1 MSMQYLK
8 MSAVRLILAVA
19 GTSAL
24 LADIRVPMSE
34 ALKQATSKPSPEYS
48 GIARQM
54 KVSGH
59 VEVEA
64 TVGTDGSVESV
75 KATVGNPLL
84 TSAAVAAVKRW
95 KFTPFTA
102 DGAATKA
109 IATISFDFK

>member
-1 MSMQYLK
+1 MSMHYLK
-8 MSAVRLILAVA
+8 MSAVRLILIIA

-24 LADIRVPMSE
+24 LADIRVPMAE

-84 TSAAVAAVKRW
+84 TSAAVAAVKKW

-109 IATISFDFK
+109 IATISFEFK